1 MDEIYTRMLI
11 CLNQKIARLSSHE
24 KAAIFAWLE
33 QLTGEMSLV
42 GEDQQLNG
50 QMQAWFSRLDL
61 VEAIMRYRLI
71 LNRCQAVGKRP
82 DFSGTDVWSGNQGV
96 D

>member
-1 MDEIYTRMLI
+1 MDEIYKRMLI
-11 CLNQKIARLSSHE
+11 CLNQKIARLSQTE

-33 QLTGEMSLV
+33 HLTGEMSLV
-42 GEDQQLNG
+42 GKDQKLNG

-61 VEAIMRYRLI
+61 VEAIMWYRFI
-71 LNRCQAVGKRP
+71 LNRCQAVEKRS
-82 DFSGTDVWSGNQGV
+82 DFSGADAWSGDQGV